1 MGKTLIIAEKPSVAG
16 DIAKVI
22 GKLQKE
28 SDWFENDEYIVSS
41 AVGHL
46 LELCAPEGVEV
57 KRGKWSL
64 VNLPVLPD
72 EFALRPIEKTTSR
85 LNVLKRLIKRKDVDS
100 IINACDA
107 GREGELIFRNI
118 VTASGTSKPTQRL
131 WLQSM
136 TPGAIKEAFAKLR
149 TEIQMQPLADAAV
162 SRSESDWLVGIN
174 STRALT
180 AFNSKIGGFQKTT
193 AGRVQT
199 PTLAILVER
208 EEKIRNFKERP
219 YFEVFGDFGV
229 ESGSYRGRWF
239 DPSFKKATDE
249 AGEEAKAERLWT
261 RERAEAIAA
270 KCTRKIGIIEE
281 EKKPTSQIAPQLY
294 DLTTLQRE
302 ANSRFGLPATRTL
315 QIAQALYERH
325 KVLTYPRTDSRYLPE
340 DYIGNVKSVFGSFDS
355 RDLSAH
361 AEKALKNG
369 WVHPNKR
376 IFNNAKVSDHF
387 AIVPTGNSPA
397 GLDDLQ
403 MKIYEMVSRRL
414 IAVFYPAAQFE
425 ITNRVTIVEG
435 EKFKTDGKI
444 IIDPGWMAVYGKEA
458 QSEKAEGDESGK
470 ALVPVKKGETAD
482 VEQIEVKE
490 SLTRP
495 PARYNEAT
503 LLSAME
509 GAGKLIDDDELRE
522 AMREKG
528 LGTPATRAS
537 IIEGLVYEG
546 YLERRGRELIATSK
560 GISVIT
566 LLKNLKADVL
576 TKPELTGEWEFRLKE
591 MEAGRL
597 SRVEFMTGI
606 RHLTQDLVDKVKGFG
621 DEPIEGTYLTLDVVC
636 PKCGNGPFKED
647 YRTWTCQSCQLRIWK
662 GVAGRE
668 FEPKEV
674 EELLTTR
681 RVGPL
686 EGFVSKMGRRF
697 AASIILDE
705 DCKATFDFPKAD
717 ADGAPD
723 LTTAKLLAETE
734 LGKIYETETNYL
746 CVPEKEGEPTIKMG
760 KQILQQNIPADQAL
774 KIFTVGKTDLFKR
787 FISKKGKP
795 FSAFLK
801 LEGAKVGFEFE
812 ARKSFKPK
820 PTHKPFARVPS
831 ESDEKPTATAKAKPA
846 PKRKAPAKRKAV
858 APASE

>member
-28 SDWFENDEYIVSS
+28 ADWFENDEYVVSS
-41 AVGHL
+41 AIGHL

-64 VNLPVLPD
+64 VNLPVLPA

-85 LNVLKRLIKRKDVDS
+85 LNVLKRLIKRKDIEL

-118 VTASGTSKPTQRL
+118 VTASGTTKPTQRL

-136 TPGAIKEAFAKLR
+136 TPGAIKEAFSKLR
-149 TEIQMQPLADAAV
+149 TETQMQPLADAAV

-239 DPSFKKATDE
+239 DPGFKKGADE
-249 AGEEAKAERLWT
+249 EGKAERIWT
-261 RERAEAIAA
+261 RDQAEAIQA
-270 KCTRKIGIIEE
+270 KCAGKIGTIEE
-281 EKKPTSQIAPQLY
+281 EKKPTSQISPQLY

-302 ANSRFGLPATRTL
+302 ANSRFGLPANRTL

-340 DYIGNVKSVFGSFDS
+340 DYIGNVKGVFANFES
-355 RDLSAH
+355 RELAGH

-387 AIVPTGNSPA
+387 AIVPTGNSPK

-425 ITNRVTIVEG
+425 ITHRVTTVEE
-435 EKFKTDGKI
+435 EKFATNGKI

-458 QSEKAEGDESGK
+458 ESEKAEGDETSK
-470 ALVPVKKGETAD
+470 ALVPVKKGESAD

-490 SLTRP
+490 NMTRP

-537 IIEGLVYEG
+537 IIEGLLYEG

-591 MEAGRL
+591 MEVGRL
-597 SRVEFMTGI
+597 SRVEFMSGI

-636 PKCGNGPFKED
+636 PKCGGGPFKED
-647 YRTWTCQSCQLRIWK
+647 YRTWTCASCQLRIWK

-674 EELLTTR
+674 EQLLTTR

-686 EGFVSKMGRRF
+686 EGFVSKMGRKF

-723 LTTAKLLAETE
+723 LTTAKLLGETE
-734 LGKIYETETNYL
+734 LGKIYETETNYF
-746 CVPEKEGEPTIKMG
+746 CVPEKEGETTIRMG
-760 KQILQQNIPADQAL
+760 KQILQQNIPAEQAV
-774 KIFTVGKTDLFKR
+774 KIFREGKTDLFKR

-801 LEGAKVGFEFE
+801 LEGSKVNFEFE
-812 ARKSFKPK
+812 ERKGFKPK
-820 PTHKPFARVPS
+820 PTHKPFARVPGQ
-831 ESDEKPTATAKAKPA
+831 PAAAAAAGMKAKPK
-846 PKRKAPAKRKAV
+846 PKARAAKPKLARTGKK
-858 APASE
+858 